1 MVAVQ
6 VQQLYYQLEY
16 AACRYSETADEG
28 PAAGLPRPPPLAV
41 GWGWLS
47 EGAHPAA
54 ALFFFPLLDSI
65 STRISIRPCLSTV
78 LDTRLGGTGV
88 QRGTYF
94 WHAPTLPAIPTR

>member
-41 GWGWLS
+41 GWGWPTQLQ
-47 EGAHPAA
+47 PY
-54 ALFFFPLLDSI
+54 FFFLY
-65 STRISIRPCLSTV
+65 STQF
-78 LDTRLGGTGV
+78 RLEFRSGPV
-88 QRGTYF
+88 YLRY
-94 WHAPTLPAIPTR
+94 

>member
-41 GWGWLS
+41 GWG
-47 EGAHPAA
+47 
-54 ALFFFPLLDSI
+54 
-65 STRISIRPCLSTV
+65 
-78 LDTRLGGTGV
+78 
-88 QRGTYF
+88 
-94 WHAPTLPAIPTR
+94 